1 MSRDCDEALANLY
14 QYLDAEL
21 DTASSEKIKAHLDEC
36 PGCEAP
42 FDFEG
47 RLRSVVKERLNEDVP
62 DTFVSK
68 LRDVLA
74 QEADS
79 RAK

>member
-1 MSRDCDEALANLY
+1 MSRDCDEALAKLY
-14 QYLDAEL
+14 LYLDAEL
-21 DTASSEKIKAHLDEC
+21 DTASTEKIKAHLEEC

-47 RLRSVVKERLNEDVP
+47 RLRSVVKERLDEDVP
-62 DTFVSK
+62 QSFVNK

-74 QEADS
+74 EESNSS
-79 RAK
+79 R